1 MAIVF
6 QVAAVVAVC
15 QHCAVGARHIAVFVG
30 AATVAS
36 WAPLSAPAPSASAQP
51 CPDVEVVFARG
62 TTEDPGVGPT
72 GQAFV
77 DSLRARLGTKSIGVY
92 PVDYPATMDFP
103 TAVDGVRD
111 ASAHVRSMV
120 AN

>member
-1 MAIVF
+1 MR
-6 QVAAVVAVC
+6 
-15 QHCAVGARHIAVFVG
+15 ARNIAVLGG
-30 AATVAS
+30 AATVTR
-36 WAPLSAPAPSASAQP
+36 WALLSAPVSSASAQP

-92 PVDYPATMDFP
+92 PVDYPATLDFP
-103 TAVDGVRD
+103 TALDGIRD
-111 ASAHVRSMV
+111 ASAYVRSTAANCPDTKMV
-120 AN
+120 LG